1 MGFLGKIIKLS
12 MDVIE
17 LPIAVVKDVLNPDG
31 DKSYTV
37 EKFEE
42 LDSDIEEIL
51 M

>member
-1 MGFLGKIIKLS
+1 
-12 MDVIE
+12 
-17 LPIAVVKDVLNPDG
+17 VKDVLNLDG

-37 EKFEE
+37 EKLEE